1 MNELS
6 EFALAL
12 GYPGVFLVSFIAS
25 TLIPFSN
32 EVVVAAMPALGYD
45 IWLTAIWATA
55 GGYLG
60 SLVNYFVGK
69 KGSNFIFSR
78 WIKIKPERWQQAER
92 ILQRWGN
99 WALFFIWLPII
110 GDPLAVVAGA
120 FNIDWRLFTFW
131 VITGKFLRFI
141 VLLGLVTQFI

>member
-6 EFALAL
+6 ELALNL

-32 EVVVAAMPALGYD
+32 EIVCAAMPSLGYD

-55 GGYLG
+55 GGYLR
-60 SLVNYFVGK
+60 SLLNYLVGK
-69 KGSNFIFSR
+69 KGTDFFFAR
-78 WIKIKPERWQQAER
+78 WIKIKPARWQQAER
-92 ILQRWGN
+92 IFQRWGN
-99 WALFFIWLPII
+99 WALFFVWLPFI
-110 GDPLAVVAGA
+110 GDPLAIIAGV
-120 FNIDWRLFTFW
+120 FNVEWRLFSFW

-141 VLLGLVTQFI
+141 VLLGILY

>member
-6 EFALAL
+6 ELAVTL

-32 EVVVAAMPALGYD
+32 EIVVAAMPALGYD

-60 SLVNYFVGK
+60 SLLNYLVGK
-69 KGSNFIFSR
+69 KGTDFFFAR
-78 WIKIKPERWQQAER
+78 WIKIKPERWLQAER
-92 ILQRWGN
+92 IFQRWGN
-99 WALFFIWLPII
+99 WALFFVWLPII
-110 GDPLAVVAGA
+110 GDPLAIIAGV
-120 FNIDWRLFTFW
+120 FKVDWRVFSFW
-131 VITGKFLRFI
+131 VVTGKFLRFI
-141 VLLGLVTQFI
+141 VLLGIVNWFV

>member
-1 MNELS
+1 MNEISNLALS
-6 EFALAL
+6 L

-32 EVVVAAMPALGYD
+32 EIVVAAMPALGFD

-60 SLVNYFVGK
+60 SLLNYLVGK
-69 KGSNFIFSR
+69 KGADFLFSR
-78 WIKIKPERWQQAER
+78 WIKIKPARWQQAEE
-92 ILQRWGN
+92 IFQRWGN
-99 WALFFIWLPII
+99 WALFFVWLPII

-131 VITGKFLRFI
+131 VVTGKFLRFV
-141 VLLGLVTQFI
+141 VLLGVLYWFV

>member
-6 EFALAL
+6 ELALNL

-32 EVVVAAMPALGYD
+32 EIVVAAMPALGYD

-60 SLVNYFVGK
+60 SLLNYLVGK
-69 KGSNFIFSR
+69 KGADFFFAR
-78 WIKIKPERWQQAER
+78 WIKIKPARWQQAER
-92 ILQRWGN
+92 IFQRWGN
-99 WALFFIWLPII
+99 WALFFVWLPII
-110 GDPLAVVAGA
+110 GDPLAIVAGA
-120 FNIDWRLFTFW
+120 FNIDWRIFSFW
-131 VITGKFLRFI
+131 VVTGKFLRFI
-141 VLLGLVTQFI
+141 VLLGIVNWFV